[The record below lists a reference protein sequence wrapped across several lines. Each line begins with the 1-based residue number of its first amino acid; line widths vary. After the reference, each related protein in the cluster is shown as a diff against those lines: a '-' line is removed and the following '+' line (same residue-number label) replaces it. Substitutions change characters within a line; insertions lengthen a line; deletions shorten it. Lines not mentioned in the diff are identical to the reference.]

1 MHSHCVESADY
12 MSATKTPPLKGIKVI
27 ELGTLI
33 AAPFCSRILAEF
45 GAEVIKIESPEGG
58 DQLRQWRKMYEGT
71 SLWWYVQSRNKKS
84 LTLNLRSAEGQEIVR
99 KLAQEADIVI
109 ENFRPGALEKWTIG
123 WEQLSALNPRLIMVR
138 LSGYGQTGPDR
149 DKPGFGVIGESMGGL
164 RYVTGYADRPPVR
177 LGVSIGDSIAA
188 LYGVIGA
195 MMALQHRHASGRG
208 QMVDV
213 ALYEAV
219 FSMMESLVPEFDV
232 LGFVRER
239 AGNALPG
246 IVPSNTYPTQDGK
259 FVIIGAN
266 NDAIFKRLMNA
277 MGRSDLADDAQLA
290 TNAGR
295 VPRTAEID
303 AAIGAWTA
311 AHALEVVL
319 KALDGVDVPA
329 AKVYDVADIVSDAQ
343 YLARDMIEQ
352 HQLPDGKPVKLPGI
366 VPKLS
371 DTPGATEWIGPKLG
385 EHTEEILRGL
395 GYDTAAQQ
403 ALKARGV
410 T

>member
-45 GAEVIKIESPEGG
+45 GAEVIKIESPDGG

-99 KLAQEADIVI
+99 KLVQEADIVI
-109 ENFRPGALEKWTIG
+109 ENFRPGALEKWNIG
-123 WEQLSALNPRLIMVR
+123 WEQLSAINPRLIMVR

-277 MGRSDLADDAQLA
+277 MGRSDLADDVQLA

-311 AHALEVVL
+311 AHDLDVVL

-352 HQLPDGKPVKLPGI
+352 HRLPDGKPVKLPGI

-371 DTPGATEWIGPKLG
+371 DTPGATQWIGPKLG
-385 EHTEEILRGL
+385 EHTGEILRGL

>member
-45 GAEVIKIESPEGG
+45 GAEVIKIESPDGG

-109 ENFRPGALEKWTIG
+109 ENFRPGALEKWNIG
-123 WEQLSALNPRLIMVR
+123 WEQLSAINPRLIMVR

-277 MGRSDLADDAQLA
+277 MGRSDLADDVQLA

-311 AHALEVVL
+311 AHDLEVVL
-319 KALDGVDVPA
+319 KALDAVDVPA

-385 EHTEEILRGL
+385 EHTGEILRGL

>member
-1 MHSHCVESADY
+1 

-45 GAEVIKIESPEGG
+45 GAEVIKIESPDGG

-109 ENFRPGALEKWTIG
+109 ENFRPGALEKWNIG
-123 WEQLSALNPRLIMVR
+123 WEQLSAINPRLIMVR

-311 AHALEVVL
+311 AHDLDVVL

-371 DTPGATEWIGPKLG
+371 DTPGATQWIGPKLG
-385 EHTEEILRGL
+385 EHTGEILRGL

>member
-1 MHSHCVESADY
+1 

-45 GAEVIKIESPEGG
+45 GAEVIKIESPDGG

-99 KLAQEADIVI
+99 KLVQDADIVI
-109 ENFRPGALEKWTIG
+109 ENFRPGALEKWNIG
-123 WEQLSALNPRLIMVR
+123 WEQLSAINPRLIMVR

-277 MGRSDLADDAQLA
+277 MGRSDLADDVQLA

-311 AHALEVVL
+311 AHDLEVVL

-371 DTPGATEWIGPKLG
+371 DTPGATQWIGPKLG
-385 EHTEEILRGL
+385 EHTGEILRGL

>member
-45 GAEVIKIESPEGG
+45 GAEVIKIESPDGG

-99 KLAQEADIVI
+99 KLVQDADIVI
-109 ENFRPGALEKWTIG
+109 ENFRPGSLEKWNIG
-123 WEQLSALNPRLIMVR
+123 WEQLSAINPRLIMVR

-277 MGRSDLADDAQLA
+277 MGHSDLADDVQLA

-311 AHALEVVL
+311 AHDLEVVL

-371 DTPGATEWIGPKLG
+371 DTPGATQWIGPKLG
-385 EHTEEILRGL
+385 EHTGEILRGL

>member
-45 GAEVIKIESPEGG
+45 GAEVIKIESPDGG

-84 LTLNLRSAEGQEIVR
+84 LTLNLRSSEGQEIVR
-99 KLAQEADIVI
+99 KLVQDADIVI
-109 ENFRPGALEKWTIG
+109 ENFRPGALEKWNIG
-123 WEQLSALNPRLIMVR
+123 WEQLSAINPRLIMVR

-311 AHALEVVL
+311 AHDLDVVL

-371 DTPGATEWIGPKLG
+371 DTPGATQWIGPKLG
-385 EHTEEILRGL
+385 EHTGEILRGL

>member
-1 MHSHCVESADY
+1 MHSHSVESADY

-45 GAEVIKIESPEGG
+45 GAEVIKIESPDGG

-99 KLAQEADIVI
+99 KLVQDADIVI
-109 ENFRPGALEKWTIG
+109 ENFRPGALEKWNIG
-123 WEQLSALNPRLIMVR
+123 WEQLSAINPRLIMVR

-277 MGRSDLADDAQLA
+277 MGRSDLADDVQLA

-311 AHALEVVL
+311 AHDLDVVL

-371 DTPGATEWIGPKLG
+371 DTPGATQWIGPKLG
-385 EHTEEILRGL
+385 EHTGEILRGL